1 MIFEGDIGVVYMF
14 IYVYDIKCLEYYDA
28 CVEDGH
34 RVSKVC
40 ALVKRK
46 CHWAGYRD
54 VKYKLSCHEL

>member
-14 IYVYDIKCLEYYDA
+14 IYVYDIKCLEYYA

-34 RVSKVC
+34 SVNKVC

-46 CHWAGYRD
+46 CHGWI
-54 VKYKLSCHEL
+54 